1 MIISID
7 AEKIS
12 DKIQYFLMIK
22 TLSILGIEGNV
33 LTLIKAIYKKATAN
47 IILNGIRLNAFL
59 LRWEIRQ
66 RCLLSP
72 RLFNTVLEVLAKAIR
87 QEKEI
92 KSIHAR
98 REVKLSIHRWQN
110 LAYRKKL
117 KNPLKNS

>member
-22 TLSILGIEGNV
+22 TLSKLEIEGNV
-33 LTLIKAIYKKATAN
+33 LTLIKAIHQKATAN
-47 IILNGIRLNAFL
+47 IILNSIRLNAFL

-66 RCLLSP
+66 GCVLSP
-72 RLFNTVLEVLAKAIR
+72 LLFDTVQEDLAKAIR

-92 KSIHAR
+92 KSIHTR
-98 REVKLSIHRWQN
+98 REVKLSSHRWQN
-110 LAYRKKL
+110 LAL
-117 KNPLKNS
+117 